1 MGLFKS
7 IKKAVGKVFK
17 FAGDI
22 TGTNY
27 LQKKLKKPL
36 QDIFGITAQKNM
48 AASQE
53 QQLKR
58 QSEAAKLDSMNEVQN
73 VTQFDDSSPDTFTGA
88 GSRRKKGGA
97 DKFSSGIGL
106 KM

>member
-17 FAGDI
+17 FTGDV

-27 LQKKLKKPL
+27 QQKKIKKPL
-36 QDIFGITAQKNM
+36 QDIFGLTAQKHM
-48 AASQE
+48 AAAQE
-53 QQLKR
+53 KQLQQ
-58 QSEAAKLDSMNEVQN
+58 QSEVAKLDAASEMQN
-73 VTQFDDSSPDTFTGA
+73 VVQFDDSSPDTFTGA